1 MIAAALG
8 IAGIAVYLYAVA
20 LYRRRYPDRGFPA
33 WRVVAFVAGW
43 GLMTAVLLPAMDVRA
58 DTSFADHMLQHMV
71 LLLAAPPL
79 ILLGA
84 PLLLAVSVPPPR
96 VARHITH
103 FCNATF
109 GHALFSPVTGWL
121 TYVFVLWAAHFSPLY
136 ELSLQYSAVH
146 VAEHALFMAS
156 AFLFWGAIVQIGY
169 VPRPVPYAA
178 RMFYLFLA
186 IPQGAFLGFAL
197 IASRH
202 VLYPH
207 YLMVFGSV
215 QAALLDQHNAGDVMW
230 IFGGFLMFTGFMIT
244 AGAWAAAERGA
255 APAR

>member
-1 MIAAALG
+1 MIAAILG

-20 LYRRRYPDRGFPA
+20 LYRKRYADRVFPA
-33 WRVVAFVAGW
+33 WRVAAFITGW
-43 GLMTAVLLPAMDVRA
+43 ALMTAVLLPAMDARA

-71 LLLAAPPL
+71 LVLAAPPL

-96 VARHITH
+96 VARRITH
-103 FCNATF
+103 FCNTAF

-136 ELSLQYSAVH
+136 QLALEHTAVH
-146 VAEHALFMAS
+146 VAEHALFLFA
-156 AFLFWGAIVQIGY
+156 AFLFWGAIVQVGY
-169 VPRPVPYAA
+169 APRPVPYAA

-197 IASRH
+197 NASRH

-207 YLMVFGSV
+207 YLSVFGSV
-215 QAALLDQHNAGDVMW
+215 QTALIDQHNAGDVMW
-230 IFGGFLMFTGFMIT
+230 IVGGFLMFAAFMIT
-244 AGAWAAAERGA
+244 AGAWAASERGA
-255 APAR
+255 APAQ